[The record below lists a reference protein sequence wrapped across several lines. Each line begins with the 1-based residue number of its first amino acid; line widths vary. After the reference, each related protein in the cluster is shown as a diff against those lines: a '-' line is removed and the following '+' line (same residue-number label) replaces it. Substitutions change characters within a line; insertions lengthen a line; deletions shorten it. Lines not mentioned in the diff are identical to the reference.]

1 MHHQMAGRFR
11 GNMRRV
17 VAAVTVVVL
26 APLAVIEAGQ
36 EPADVA
42 GEWALEVVTDGG
54 GTTTPSVT
62 LEQDGATLSGHYS
75 SATLGEADVMGTV
88 DGNDFRFVFDAAP
101 CPARSISVA
110 SRAQRSPARGA
121 ESRARGC
128 YCWSSVVSAA
138 FGSTVPK

>member
-36 EPADVA
+36 EPGDVA
-42 GEWALEVVTDGG
+42 GDWELEVVTDAG

-88 DGNDFRFVFDAAP
+88 DGNGFRFVFDAELQGQGFEVTYTGTLQED
-101 CPARSISVA
+101 RTLSGEIDLGGLA
-110 SRAQRSPARGA
+110 SGTFTGTRR
-121 ESRARGC
+121 
-128 YCWSSVVSAA
+128 
-138 FGSTVPK
+138 

>member
-1 MHHQMAGRFR
+1 MHHQMVGRFM
-11 GNMRRV
+11 GSMRRV

-26 APLAVIEAGQ
+26 APLVMIEAGQ

-42 GEWALEVVTDGG
+42 GEWALEVVTDGA

-88 DGNDFRFVFDAAP
+88 DGNDFRFVLDAELQGQGFEVTYTGTLQED
-101 CPARSISVA
+101 RTLSGEVDLGGLA
-110 SRAQRSPARGA
+110 SGTFTGTRR
-121 ESRARGC
+121 
-128 YCWSSVVSAA
+128 
-138 FGSTVPK
+138 